1 MGRVP
6 GIGGCGFPAGPQ
18 GKTVCRGCDR
28 VVYLCGRGFHG
39 AQCSRMRR
47 RRAFVSAHRRLH
59 SPRLWLRNLVGRF
72 QQREQGDALTLSVRD
87 ILERGAAAAGLVIG
101 SPVLLCVSA
110 AIALE
115 DGLPILFRQTRV
127 GRHGKQFKLLKFR
140 SMRTGVAG
148 ARITSGADNRIT
160 RTGRILRKYKLDEL
174 PQLWNV
180 LKGDMGLIGPR
191 PEVPPFVDLS
201 DAAWMAVLAVR
212 PGITDLA
219 TLLYRDEE
227 RLLAQAGNTEEFY
240 RNTILPA
247 KLALN
252 R

>member
-1 MGRVP
+1 M
-6 GIGGCGFPAGPQ
+6 
-18 GKTVCRGCDR
+18 
-28 VVYLCGRGFHG
+28 
-39 AQCSRMRR
+39 
-47 RRAFVSAHRRLH
+47 
-59 SPRLWLRNLVGRF
+59 
-72 QQREQGDALTLSVRD
+72 RD

-201 DAAWMAVLAVR
+201 DAAWIAVLAVR

-252 R
+252 RHYLQRRTWWLDLKIVLLSVWYSFVPSAYNPARVARTFSVENFHELRRLDSIPLAGNR